1 MWTFGEEITEV
12 RFMVEED
19 KMELEYLCRM
29 EFKYGEGGFT
39 QLTPFGGTEGQGY
52 GVGVGVVKGE
62 RLEGSLRWS
71 NTPRR
76 RSDGVLLPDTDGLIE
91 TMDGA
96 RIFFSLRGY
105 SLPKDTP
112 TSRILLSSITFAT
125 DDSRCS
131 WLNTAFGVQ
140 DGDIDLKS
148 GVIWASTFLCKSEHQ

>member
-1 MWTFGEEITEV
+1 M
-12 RFMVEED
+12 
-19 KMELEYLCRM
+19 KLEYLCKM
-29 EFKYGEGGFT
+29 EFRYDEAGFT

-52 GVGVGVVKGE
+52 GGGVGEAKGA

-91 TMDGA
+91 TVDGA

-112 TSRILLSSITFAT
+112 TSRFLLSSITFAT
-125 DDSRCS
+125 DDPRYS
-131 WLNTAFGVQ
+131 WLNTAFGIQ
-140 DGDIDLKS
+140 DGEIDLKKGS
-148 GVIWASTFLCKSEHQ
+148 ILASTFLCQSEFA